1 MNPQIEDEN
10 LKVSVIIPVYNAEKY
25 LARCLKVVLDQTYK
39 DLEIILIND
48 GSTDGSG
55 DIIRSFDDER
65 IVVIEKENGGVSA
78 ARNDG
83 LKRASGSRVVFVD
96 ADDYPEPDY
105 VEKMADAMDRRGCGL
120 VVCGYRYRDVE
131 DHETGGFPNK
141 REALH
146 LSGDGYLSEEEVV
159 AGIMLHESIASCL
172 WNKMFKAELLSGMTF
187 DESVAIGEDLLFLV
201 EYIRKCDAFYLVTD
215 PLYNYLI
222 NPGGAMKTI
231 MGKSEFE
238 PKWLSEWESIC
249 RAEEY
254 YPAPSRMIRD
264 VFEYK
269 KVLIANKILT
279 KAAKCGFKGPECAE
293 MKDYIKKNRIRA
305 IRNPYLK
312 ARVKAKAFSY

>member
-1 MNPQIEDEN
+1 M
-10 LKVSVIIPVYNAEKY
+10 KVSVIIPVYNAEKY
-25 LARCLKVVLDQTYK
+25 LSRCIEAVLGQTHK

-48 GSTDGSG
+48 GSTDASG
-55 DIIRSFDDER
+55 DIIRSYEDKR

-83 LKRASGSRVVFVD
+83 LRSASGSRVVFID

-105 VEKMADAMDRRGCGL
+105 IEKMADAMDRHGCGL
-120 VVCGYRYRDVE
+120 VVCGYQYRDIE
-131 DHETGGFPNK
+131 GRETGGFPNN

-146 LSGDGYLSEEEVV
+146 LKGDGYLSHEEVV

-172 WNKMFKAELLSGMTF
+172 WNKMFKVELLSGMAF
-187 DESVAIGEDLLFLV
+187 DESIAIGEDLLFLI
-201 EYIRKCDAFYLVTD
+201 EYISKCDAFYLVAA

-231 MGKSEFE
+231 MEQTIFE
-238 PKWLSEWESIC
+238 RKWLSEWESIC
-249 RAEEY
+249 RAENY
-254 YPAPSRMIRD
+254 YPDPSQMIRG

-269 KVLIANKILT
+269 KMMIANKILS

-293 MKDYIKKNRIRA
+293 MMDYIKGNRIRA
-305 IRNPYLK
+305 VCNPYLK
-312 ARVKAKAFSY
+312 VRVKAKAFTY

>member
-1 MNPQIEDEN
+1 M
-10 LKVSVIIPVYNAEKY
+10 KVSVIIPVYNAEKY
-25 LARCLKVVLDQTYK
+25 LARCLAAVLGQTHK

-48 GSTDGSG
+48 GSTDASG
-55 DIIRSFDDER
+55 DIIRSFKDER

-83 LKRASGSRVVFVD
+83 LKRATGSRAVFVD

-105 VEKMADAMDRRGCGL
+105 IEKMADAMDRRGCGL
-120 VVCGYRYRDVE
+120 VVCGYRYRDME
-131 DHETGGFPNK
+131 DRETGGFPNK

-146 LSGDGYLSEEEVV
+146 LSGDGYLSGEEVT

-172 WNKMFKAELLSGMTF
+172 WNKMFRTELLAGMTF
-187 DESVAIGEDLLFLV
+187 DESIAIGEDLLFLV
-201 EYIRKCDAFYLVTD
+201 EYISRCDAFYLVTA

-231 MGKSEFE
+231 MEKTEFE
-238 PKWLSEWESIC
+238 SKWLSEWESIC

-269 KVLIANKILT
+269 KMLIANKILT
-279 KAAKCGFKGPECAE
+279 KAAKCGYSGPECGA

-305 IRNPYLK
+305 LRNPYLK

>member
-1 MNPQIEDEN
+1 M
-10 LKVSVIIPVYNAEKY
+10 KVSVIIPVYNAEQY
-25 LARCLKVVLDQTYK
+25 LERCLKAVLSQTHE

-55 DIIRSFDDER
+55 AIIRACHDDR

-83 LKRASGSRVVFVD
+83 LRKATGECIVFVD
-96 ADDYPEPDY
+96 ADDYPEPAY
-105 VEKMADAMDRRGCGL
+105 IEKMAAAMERSGCGL
-120 VVCGYRYRDVE
+120 VVCGYRYRDTQ
-131 DHETGGFPNK
+131 DRETGGFPNQ

-146 LSGDGYLSEEEVV
+146 LKGDGYLSGEEVV

-172 WNKMFKAELLSGMTF
+172 WNKMFRTVLLSDMTF
-187 DESVAIGEDLLFLV
+187 DATIAIGEDLLFLI
-201 EYIRKCDAFYLVTD
+201 EYIQRCESFYLVTA

-231 MGKSEFE
+231 IEKTEFE

-249 RAEEY
+249 KAEAY

-264 VFEYK
+264 AFEYK
-269 KVLIANKILT
+269 KMLIAIKILT
-279 KAAKCGFKGPECAE
+279 KTAQCGFHGPACGI
-293 MKDYIKKNRIRA
+293 MKDYIRKNRIRA

>member
-25 LARCLKVVLDQTYK
+25 LARCLKAVLEQTYK

-48 GSTDGSG
+48 GSEDGSG

-83 LKRASGSRVVFVD
+83 LRRVSGTHVVFVD

-146 LSGDGYLSEEEVV
+146 LSGDG
-159 AGIMLHESIASCL
+159 SI
-172 WNKMFKAELLSGMTF
+172 
-187 DESVAIGEDLLFLV
+187 AIGEDLLFLI
-201 EYIRKCDAFYLVTD
+201 EYVSKCDAFYLVAA

>member
-1 MNPQIEDEN
+1 MNPQIEDEK

-25 LARCLKVVLDQTYK
+25 LARCLAAVLGQTHK

-48 GSTDGSG
+48 GSTDASG
-55 DIIRSFDDER
+55 DIIRSFGDER

-83 LKRASGSRVVFVD
+83 LQRVTGSRVVFVD

-105 VEKMADAMDRRGCGL
+105 IEKMAGAMDRRGCGL
-120 VVCGYRYRDVE
+120 VVCGYRYRDIQ
-131 DHETGGFPNK
+131 DRETGGFPNK

-146 LSGDGYLSEEEVV
+146 LSGDGYLSGEEVT

-187 DESVAIGEDLLFLV
+187 DESIAIGEDLLFLV
-201 EYIRKCDAFYLVTD
+201 EYIMKCDAFYLVAD

-231 MGKSEFE
+231 MEKTEFE
-238 PKWLSEWESIC
+238 SKWLSEWESIC

-269 KVLIANKILT
+269 KMLIANKILT
-279 KAAKCGFKGPECAE
+279 KAAKCGFKGPECGE
-293 MKDYIKKNRIRA
+293 MREYVRKHRIRA
-305 IRNPYLK
+305 VRNPYLK
-312 ARVKAKAFSY
+312 AGVKVKAFSY

>member
-1 MNPQIEDEN
+1 MNPQIEDED

-25 LARCLKVVLDQTYK
+25 LGRCLAAVLDQTYS

-48 GSTDGSG
+48 GSTDSSG

-65 IVVIEKENGGVSA
+65 IVVIGKENEGVSA

-83 LKRASGSRVVFVD
+83 LKRITGSRVVFVD

-105 VEKMADAMDRRGCGL
+105 IEKMADAMNRSGCGL
-120 VVCGYRYRDVE
+120 VVCGYRYRDME
-131 DHETGGFPNK
+131 GHETGGFPNN

-146 LSGDGYLSEEEVV
+146 LKGDGYLSREEVV

-172 WNKMFKAELLSGMTF
+172 WNKMFKTELLSGMAF
-187 DESVAIGEDLLFLV
+187 DESIAIGEDLLFLI
-201 EYIRKCDAFYLVTD
+201 EYVSKCDAFYLVAA

-231 MGKSEFE
+231 MEQNKFE
-238 PKWLSEWESIC
+238 SKWLSEWESIS
-249 RAEEY
+249 RAQDY
-254 YPAPSRMIRD
+254 VPASSRIIRD

-269 KVLIANKILT
+269 KMLIANKILT
-279 KAAKCGFKGPECAE
+279 KAAKCGFEGPECGE

-305 IRNPYLK
+305 VRNPYLK